1 MATIHLTRISREGK
15 AVRGMMRVNGRD
27 IATIENAD
35 YIIPVGTYPVL
46 VTFSPRFKRMLP
58 LIGNVLGRSGIRI
71 HRGTIPEHSKG
82 CVLVN
87 AAMEQELTAKW
98 LALQAS
104 KEPIKIT
111 IDNENWRRRKRLG
124 ESPIWSNHQ
133 DSHAGL
139 LPCRKTQKEL
149 IEAANCRFFY
159 FRPFTEH
166 CMLMDEANE
175 MKRHVRATRKG

>member
-58 LIGNVLGRSGIRI
+58 LIGNVPGRSGIRI
-71 HRGTIPEHSKG
+71 HRGTKPEHSKG

-111 IDNENWRRRKRLG
+111 IDNEN
-124 ESPIWSNHQ
+124 
-133 DSHAGL
+133 
-139 LPCRKTQKEL
+139 
-149 IEAANCRFFY
+149 
-159 FRPFTEH
+159 
-166 CMLMDEANE
+166 
-175 MKRHVRATRKG
+175 